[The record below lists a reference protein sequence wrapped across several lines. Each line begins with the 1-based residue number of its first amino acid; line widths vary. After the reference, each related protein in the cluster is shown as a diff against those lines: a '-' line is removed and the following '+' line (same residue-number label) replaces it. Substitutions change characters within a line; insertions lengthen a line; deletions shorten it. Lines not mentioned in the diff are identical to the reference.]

1 MDGFVY
7 IITGPRASGKTTA
20 AAHLQALLPA
30 WMAVHADEPFHT
42 LMRAS
47 DGRWRGREAE
57 LYTLM
62 LEHLLA
68 LVRNLA
74 VEGERVL
81 LDGTVL
87 PRQLAPLLT
96 PPAPPVQVLVLLS
109 PLEECLR
116 QERLPTRTVAV
127 HEEKVRVT
135 WQEMQAWRSVTAV
148 PVRIMEAVAQERAA
162 ALADLARLLPA

>member
-1 MDGFVY
+1 MNGFAC

-20 AAHLQALLPA
+20 AAQLQSLLPTWTA
-30 WMAVHADEPFHT
+30 IHADEPFHT

-47 DGRWRGREAE
+47 SGRWRGREAE
-57 LYTLM
+57 LYALI

-68 LVRNLA
+68 LVRGLA
-74 VEGERVL
+74 IQGERVL

-87 PRQLAPLLT
+87 PRQLAPLLM
-96 PPAPPVQVLVLLS
+96 PPATPVQVLVLLP

-116 QERLPTRTVAV
+116 QEHLPRRTVAT
-127 HEEKVRVT
+127 HEDKVRAT

-148 PVRIMEAVAQERAA
+148 PVRIVEAVGQERAA
-162 ALADLARLLPA
+162 ALANLARLLPA